1 MHIEFWTNI
10 EFWRKNKHR
19 KSLYIKQ
26 KDLFFQL
33 KKETLTTF
41 KGDQSIN
48 QYVETIIKHLT
59 RDLYNLKKIKKQ
71 EYSHIK

>member
-1 MHIEFWTNI
+1 MADFGKACTLEKTTCLCFFIFAMHIELWTKI
-10 EFWRKNKHR
+10 EFWGKNKQR
-19 KSLYIKQ
+19 QSLYIKQ

-48 QYVETIIKHLT
+48 MWRQ
-59 RDLYNLKKIKKQ
+59 
-71 EYSHIK
+71 